1 MLLSDEFITELKSR
15 NDIGDI
21 AGEYVDLQRKGKN
34 LMGLCPFH
42 SERTPSFC
50 VYPHNGSFYC
60 FGCGAGGD
68 VITFLRLIE
77 HYDYMEAIKA
87 LSERAGMD
95 FEISEEDNVVHRKK
109 LLIYELN
116 REAARFYHKA
126 LFSPQGKKALDY
138 LKKRGTSA
146 STIKHFGLGYSPT
159 NGYALVDYLK
169 KRGYNR
175 EDMILSN
182 LAFKSR
188 NLKETDR
195 FRDRLMFPII
205 DIRGNV
211 IAFGART
218 MGNDTPKYIN
228 TSDTMVFK
236 KSTNLFAL
244 NFAKKSGENKLILTE
259 GYMDVVSLHQA
270 GFINAVAGLGTALTP
285 NQIKLIA
292 RYADEV
298 LVSYDSD
305 EAGQK
310 AAKRAISMLKSNG
323 INVKI
328 ITIPKAKDPD
338 EYLKLQGKEGA
349 FKFKNLIESSKND
362 TEYQLEKIKSEC
374 NLDNPEDKIKYLTEA
389 SKVLANCQ
397 NPIEREV
404 YAIKLSSEIGISKS
418 SVLLQ
423 IEKYLK
429 QKFKKH
435 EKKEFK
441 NITKITSAVN
451 DKINVDKHSNLRAA
465 SAEESLISC
474 IINNQDI
481 ADTIFSKF
489 SPEEM
494 ITGFNKRILNSLK
507 DIVSKGKILDITN
520 IAAYG
525 FSFEEIGR
533 ITKMICNYN
542 PSMATNGAINEY
554 LQIINEENKKNKL
567 KNIEHVSEFEVM
579 KYITDLK
586 STKK

>member
-1 MLLSDEFITELKSR
+1 MTLSDEFISELKAR
-15 NDIGDI
+15 NDIGEI
-21 AGEYVDLQRKGKN
+21 AGEYVSLQRKGKN

-77 HYDYMEAIKA
+77 HYGYIEAVKN

-95 FEISEEDNVVHRKK
+95 FEISEEDNITHNKK
-109 LLIYELN
+109 LLIYKLN
-116 REAARFYHKA
+116 REAAKFYHNA
-126 LFSPQGKKALDY
+126 LFSPAGKEALDY
-138 LKKRGTSA
+138 LKKRGTSV
-146 STIKHFGLGYSPT
+146 STVKHFGLGYSPAG
-159 NGYALVDYLK
+159 GYALVDYLK
-169 KRGYNR
+169 KKGYNG
-175 EDMILSN
+175 EDIILSN
-182 LAFKSR
+182 LAFKTRS
-188 NLKETDR
+188 LKEMDR
-195 FRDRLMFPII
+195 FRSRLMFPII
-205 DIRGNV
+205 DVRGNV

-218 MGNDTPKYIN
+218 TGNDTPKYIN
-228 TSDTMVFK
+228 TSDTLVFK

-270 GFINAVAGLGTALTP
+270 GFTNAVAGLGTALTP
-285 NQIKLIA
+285 NQVKLMA

-310 AAKRAISMLKSNG
+310 AANRAISMLKNNG
-323 INVKI
+323 INVKV
-328 ITIPKAKDPD
+328 ITVPKAKDPD
-338 EYLKLQGKEGA
+338 EYIRLQGKDGA
-349 FKFKNLIESSKND
+349 VKFKNLIEDSKND
-362 TEYQLEKIKSEC
+362 TEYQLSKIKSKC
-374 NLDNPEDKIKYLTEA
+374 NLDNSEDKIKYLTEA
-389 SKVLANCQ
+389 SKILAQCQ

-404 YAIKLSSEIGISKS
+404 YAIKLSSEIGVNKS

-441 NITKITSAVN
+441 NIEKITSALN
-451 DKINVDKHSNLRAA
+451 DKVNPDKHCNLRAA
-465 SAEESLISC
+465 AAEESLISC
-474 IINNQDI
+474 IINDPDI
-481 ADTIFSKF
+481 ANTIFSKF
-489 SPEEM
+489 SPDDM
-494 ITGFNKRILNSLK
+494 ITDFNRRVLSSVK

-533 ITKMICNYN
+533 ITKMICSYN
-542 PSMATNGAINEY
+542 QSMATSEAINEY
-554 LQIINEENKKNKL
+554 LSIISEENKKNKF
-567 KNIEHVSEFEVM
+567 KNINHVSESEVM
-579 KYITDLK
+579 KYIEDLK